1 MPSLPGNKR
10 ILMKQDVD
18 EMVGPLE
25 DSTITALIATGGSRD
40 DLLEAYAW
48 LTADDAQ
55 HRRLHREPHGTVAQL
70 CEILEAEIARP
81 DEP

>member
-18 EMVGPLE
+18 EIVGPLE
-25 DSTITALIATGGSRD
+25 DSTITALIATGASRD

>member
-1 MPSLPGNKR
+1 MPTPLGNKR
-10 ILMKQDVD
+10 ILMKEDVD
-18 EMVGPLE
+18 EIVGPLE
-25 DSTITALIATGGSRD
+25 DSTIAALIATGASRD

-55 HRRLHREPHGTVAQL
+55 HRRLHREPHGTIAQL
-70 CEILEAEIARP
+70 CEILEAEIAPP